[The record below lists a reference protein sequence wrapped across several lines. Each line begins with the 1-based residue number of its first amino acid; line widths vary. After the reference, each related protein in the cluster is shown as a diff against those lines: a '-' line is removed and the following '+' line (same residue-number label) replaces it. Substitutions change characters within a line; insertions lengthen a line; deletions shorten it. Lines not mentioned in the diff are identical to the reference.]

1 MNDWQLTP
9 ARDCEL
15 SLAERCR
22 SYRRET
28 GPIASVIRAGWWLMA
43 RSYLRL
49 AHRLEVQ
56 GIEHLP
62 AEPPYI
68 LVANHASHLDAV
80 ILSTLI
86 PLRHR
91 NCVYP
96 LAAGDVFFANDTQSV
111 VSALVLNALPVW
123 RLKREGGALKQLRER
138 LVADRGIF
146 VLFPEGTRSRTGS
159 MAAFQAGLGVMT
171 AGADVPIVPCYLTG
185 AFEAWPPGC
194 RCPRLRR
201 VRVRLGAAHNFAET
215 KPCRAGWESIAAT
228 MEQAVRALAEAT
240 SKPEPPP
247 VSVMHEV

>member
-1 MNDWQLTP
+1 MNEWQIDP

-28 GPIASVIRAGWWLMA
+28 GPIASVIRAGWWLVA

-49 AHRLEVQ
+49 AHRLDVQ

-62 AEPPYI
+62 AQPPYI
-68 LVANHASHLDAV
+68 LVANHASHLDAIV
-80 ILSTLI
+80 LSTLV

-91 NCVYP
+91 DCVYP
-96 LAAGDVFFANDTQSV
+96 LAAGDVFFASDTQSV

-123 RLKREGGALKQLRER
+123 RQKREGGALKQLRER
-138 LVADRGIF
+138 LVTDCGIY
-146 VLFPEGTRSRTGS
+146 VLFPEGTRSRTGT

-171 AGADVPIVPCYLTG
+171 AGADVPIVPCHLTG

-201 VRVRLGAAHNFAET
+201 VRVRLGPAHNFAET
-215 KPCRAGWESIAAT
+215 KPCRAGWESIAST
-228 MEQAVRALAEAT
+228 MEQAVRALADVNSNNDSSSINAVHEA
-240 SKPEPPP
+240 
-247 VSVMHEV
+247 